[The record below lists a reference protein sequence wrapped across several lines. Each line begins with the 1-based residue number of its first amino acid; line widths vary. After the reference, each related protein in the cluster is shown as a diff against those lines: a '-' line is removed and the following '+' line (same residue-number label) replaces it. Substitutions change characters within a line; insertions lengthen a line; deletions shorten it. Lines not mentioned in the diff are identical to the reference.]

1 MARKH
6 AGIFFLRRYLFLKA
20 HRLFA
25 VPVRFVDW
33 PPSWSFEIVQ
43 NTRGYGWWGW
53 QRGGEDALHHRNHGI
68 FFYSPQF
75 RSHQETKMAA
85 RWHVRCHGKKGNCEQ
100 STKLTDFLL
109 RSRKTV
115 RFSEHIMSV
124 VQISEHIS
132 APNGVF
138 VYLFRGQSCC
148 CTRFRILRVRL
159 HV

>member
-33 PPSWSFEIVQ
+33 PPSWSFEIQ

-53 QRGGEDALHHRNHGI
+53 QRRGEDAPPSPPATG
-68 FFYSPQF
+68 FFFTLPSFARIKRPRW
-75 RSHQETKMAA
+75 RSVDMYVVTE
-85 RWHVRCHGKKGNCEQ
+85 KKGNCEQ